1 MEIER
6 ELINIYPYWMF
17 RSFRAITTKQFRGLK
32 KANID
37 LTVEQW
43 VVLMTVDNNNGESQ
57 KIISKK
63 SLKDTANVYRIISQ
77 LIKKGF
83 IEKNIHPDDGRKTI
97 ISMTKNG
104 METIEKAL
112 PIMDEVRQMGLQD
125 ISEKEFDFMMS
136 ALKKIYHNLE

>member
-6 ELINIYPYWMF
+6 ELIKIYPYLIF
-17 RSFRAITTKQFRGLK
+17 RSFRAITTKQFRGLR

-43 VVLMTVDNNNGESQ
+43 VVLMTVENNNGESQ

-63 SLKDTANVYRIISQ
+63 SLKDTANVYRILSH

-83 IEKNIHPDDGRKTI
+83 IVKNSHPDDGRKTI
-97 ISMTKNG
+97 ISMTEIGIK
-104 METIEKAL
+104 TIEKAL

-125 ISEKEFDFMMS
+125 ISEKEFNFMMS
-136 ALKKIYHNLE
+136 SLNKIYHNLE